1 MIAWARAI
9 LSIGGGPHSLDCWA
23 TANNTA
29 IEDPLQGQGHR
40 AAADSKPQCE
50 SSDVVKPADAARL
63 AS

>member
-29 IEDPLQGQGHR
+29 IEDPLQGHR
-40 AAADSKPQCE
+40 AAADSKPQRE

-63 AS
+63 AR